1 LSISSSSVWEEQRC
15 KLLLLK
21 IVFRLTILFLRA
33 VKNYRRLHKAMD
45 LISYFAIRRWSFE
58 QDNVLELWDQMRNED
73 KKMFNFNMEDTD
85 WVKYNRDS
93 ILGLRMYL
101 LKETLDTIPKGKKKL
116 KILCVVH
123 YAVVALFWYSLYKF
137 LMFVASSLYVY
148 FGTTALAT
156 SKM

>member
-1 LSISSSSVWEEQRC
+1 M
-15 KLLLLK
+15 K
-21 IVFRLTILFLRA
+21 
-33 VKNYRRLHKAMD
+33 
-45 LISYFAIRRWSFE
+45 
-58 QDNVLELWDQMRNED
+58 NED